1 MASPA
6 DVKRY
11 RENFQ
16 DEIDG
21 ATIYRAMAAAEAD
34 PHLATV
40 YRRLADV
47 EERHAAVW
55 EGQLRKAGVKVA
67 EPRPSTR
74 TRVLLLLARRFGA
87 RFLLP
92 TMANMEQMNKH
103 VYDRQPDATKKMRGQ
118 ERSHARLLQ
127 LIAGQSGGMGGSS
140 LARIEGRHRAVGG
153 NALRAAVLGANDG
166 LVSNLSLVMGVAGAA
181 LSPRAIL
188 VTGLAGLL
196 AGACSMAMGEWISV
210 QSSRELYEKQVGV
223 EESEIATMPEEEK
236 EELALIYMAKGLPE
250 EEAHQVAAR
259 LMADEKTALEAMSRE
274 ELGIDPEE
282 LGGSPWTAAASS
294 FLLFAAGAVI
304 PVVPFAFV
312 QGRIATLG
320 SLLASAA
327 GLFVIGFFITLFTG
341 RGVLYTG
348 MRQLLFGLGAAAVT
362 FGIGHAIG
370 VSVAP

>member
-1 MASPA
+1 MAERT
-6 DVKRY
+6 DIRRY
-11 RENFQ
+11 RENLQ

-21 ATIYRAMAAAEAD
+21 AAVYRSMAAAEAD

-55 EGQLRKAGVKVA
+55 EAQLRKAGVA
-67 EPRPSTR
+67 PGAHRPSLR
-74 TRVLLLLARRFGA
+74 TRLLMLLARRLGA
-87 RFLLP
+87 RFVLP
-92 TMANMEQMNKH
+92 SMANMERVNRH
-103 VYDRQPDATKKMRGQ
+103 VYDRQPDATNRMRGQ

-127 LIAGQSGGMGGSS
+127 LIAGHSGMGGST
-140 LARIEGRHRAVGG
+140 LARIEGRHRVASG

-166 LVSNLSLVMGVAGAA
+166 LVSNLSLVMGVAGAS
-181 LSPRAIL
+181 LSERAIL

-223 EESEIATMPEEEK
+223 EESEIATLPEEEK

-250 EEAHQVAAR
+250 EEAQKVAAR
-259 LMADEKTALEAMSRE
+259 IMADQKSALEAMSRE

-294 FLLFAAGAVI
+294 FLLFAVGAVV
-304 PVVPFAFV
+304 PVGPFAFV
-312 QGRIATLG
+312 HGRSATWVSLG
-320 SLLASAA
+320 ASTA
-327 GLFVIGFFITLFTG
+327 GLFIIGLAITLFTG
-341 RGVLYTG
+341 RGALYTG
-348 MRQLLFGLGAAAVT
+348 MRQLLFGLGAAGIT
-362 FGIGHAIG
+362 FVIGRAIG

>member
-1 MASPA
+1 MATSA

-11 RENFQ
+11 RANLQ

-21 ATIYRAMAAAEAD
+21 AAVYRSMAAAEAD

-55 EGQLRKAGVKVA
+55 EVQLKKAGIPVA
-67 EPRPSTR
+67 QRRPSAR
-74 TRVLLLLARRFGA
+74 TRVLLLLARSFGA

-92 TMANMEQMNKH
+92 TMANMEQVNKR
-103 VYDRQPDATKKMRGQ
+103 VYDRQPDATNRMRGQ

-127 LIAGQSGGMGGSS
+127 LIAGQTGGIGGSS

-166 LVSNLSLVMGVAGAA
+166 LVSNLSLVMGVAGAS
-181 LSPRAIL
+181 LTERAIL

-210 QSSRELYEKQVGV
+210 QSSRELYERQVGV
-223 EESEIATMPEEEK
+223 EESEIATLPEEEK

-250 EEAHQVAAR
+250 EEAKQVAER
-259 LMADEKTALEAMSRE
+259 IMADEKTALEAMSRE

-282 LGGSPWTAAASS
+282 LGGSPWIAAASS
-294 FLLFAAGAVI
+294 FLLFAAGAVV
-304 PVVPFAFV
+304 PVAPFAFV
-312 QGRIATLG
+312 HGRGAA
-320 SLLASAA
+320 LASLVASA
-327 GLFVIGFFITLFTG
+327 TALFVIGFFITLFTG

-348 MRQLLFGLGAAAVT
+348 LRQLLFGLGAAAVT
-362 FGIGHAIG
+362 FGIGRAIG